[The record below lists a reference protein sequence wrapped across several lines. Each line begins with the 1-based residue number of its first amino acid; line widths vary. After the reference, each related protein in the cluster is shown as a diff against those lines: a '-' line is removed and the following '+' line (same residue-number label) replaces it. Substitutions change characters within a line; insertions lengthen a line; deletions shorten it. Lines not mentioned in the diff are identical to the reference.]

1 MILSAYSGREC
12 KSNHGTLDIQMTST
26 KKYYVIQ
33 QAINLDMSSRIPPPT
48 GSDVYGTFA
57 THPLPLID
65 TSDFPMISTV
75 D

>member
-26 KKYYVIQ
+26 KYYVIQ
-33 QAINLDMSSRIPPPT
+33 QAINLDMSSRIPPPA
-48 GSDVYGTFA
+48 GSDMYGTFA
-57 THPLPLID
+57 THSFPLIG

-75 D
+75 A

>member
-1 MILSAYSGREC
+1 
-12 KSNHGTLDIQMTST
+12 MTST
-26 KKYYVIQ
+26 KYYVIQ
-33 QAINLDMSSRIPPPT
+33 QAINLDMSSKIPPPA

-57 THPLPLID
+57 THPLPLIG